1 MKGWTRYWTHLVGAL
16 LAFAV
21 TLALRRPAGEVAA
34 DRSGDATESPVK
46 RQAAHA
52 SAEPALKGR
61 SSGDL
66 AAAWDELA
74 KRRMSR
80 WDRFSLQVEIL
91 QRWGERDLE
100 AAMAA
105 ALAEPWDEGGNGS
118 RIEELLEQ
126 GFKQVILD
134 RPDDMWKMIQGKKFG
149 ILESALVRRAWAS
162 VLCAGNPDLF
172 FTYLPEMKGAVLRGA
187 LEAAGSAIKSDEQA
201 VLLWEQLS
209 KKDDWMGGSSEIP
222 DGLLIRLQY
231 MIPEES
237 LLSAMHDGREPMASL
252 SARALALRENLNGGS
267 VDFAGQVANVPE
279 SVAGAYALESMKLTH
294 GNRAK
299 LMERFEFL
307 VGGSHWPEL
316 ADPAAAA
323 KVKEMARLMPSQELA
338 EWVESLPARAETT
351 SMFHRGVE
359 PFIRE
364 DPAAA
369 WDWISGMDDGLWRDR
384 AFAEYSQQS
393 LHQWKDLAKSREA
406 LDQIADP
413 EFRAVAEQW
422 RANWARNNGVEE

>member
-21 TLALRRPAGEVAA
+21 TLVLRRPAGEVVA
-34 DRSGDATESPVK
+34 DRSGDATKRPVK

-52 SAEPALKGR
+52 TAESALKGR
-61 SSGDL
+61 NSGDL
-66 AAAWDELA
+66 AAAWDELS
-74 KRRMSR
+74 KRRMNRS
-80 WDRFSLQVEIL
+80 DRVAQQVAIL

-105 ALAEPWDEGGNGS
+105 ALAESWDDTGDREG
-118 RIEELLEQ
+118 IEDLLQQ

-134 RPDDMWKMIQGKKFG
+134 RPDDVWKMIQAKKFG

-172 FTYLPEMKGAVLRGA
+172 FTYLPEMKGAVLRAA
-187 LEAAGSAIKSDEQA
+187 LESAALAIGNHEQA
-201 VLLWEQLS
+201 ARLWEQLS
-209 KKDDWMGGSSEIP
+209 KKDDWMGGGAEIP
-222 DGLLIRLQY
+222 DGLMIQLQY
-231 MIPEES
+231 IVPSES
-237 LLSAMHDGREPMASL
+237 LLSAMRDGREPMASL
-252 SARALALRENLNGGS
+252 SARTLALREVQRRGN
-267 VDFAGQVANVPE
+267 VDFAEQVANVPE
-279 SVAGAYALESMKLTH
+279 NVAGAYALEYMKLTQ
-294 GNRAK
+294 GNRAT
-299 LMERFEFL
+299 LMEQFEFL
-307 VGGSHWPEL
+307 VGGNHWPEL

-351 SMFHRGVE
+351 EMFHRGVE

-369 WDWISGMDDGLWRDR
+369 WEWISGMEDGLWRDR

-422 RANWARNNGVEE
+422 RANWARNNGVKE

>member
-21 TLALRRPAGEVAA
+21 TLVLRRPAGEVAA
-34 DRSGDATESPVK
+34 DQGGDATEIPV
-46 RQAAHA
+46 RRHAAHA
-52 SAEPALKGR
+52 TAESALKGR
-61 SSGDL
+61 NSGDL

-74 KRRMSR
+74 KRRMNRS
-80 WDRFSLQVEIL
+80 DRVALQVAIL

-105 ALAEPWDEGGNGS
+105 ALAEPWDDAGDGE
-118 RIEELLEQ
+118 RIEDLLEQ

-134 RPDDMWKMIQGKKFG
+134 RPDDVWKMIQAKKFG

-172 FTYLPEMKGAVLRGA
+172 FTYLPEMKGAVLRGS
-187 LEAAGSAIKSDEQA
+187 LEAAGSAIKNQEQA
-201 VLLWEQLS
+201 VRLWEQLS
-209 KKDDWMGGSSEIP
+209 KKDDWMGGSAE
-222 DGLLIRLQY
+222 
-231 MIPEES
+231 IPEE
-237 LLSAMHDGREPMASL
+237 LMVRLQFVMPRETLNSAMRDGREPMASL
-252 SARALALRENLNGGS
+252 SARMLAMQVSFDGRRA
-267 VDFAGQVANVPE
+267 DFATRIEEVPE
-279 SVAGAYALESMKLTH
+279 GLAVKYALESMRLTH
-294 GNRAK
+294 GNRGE
-299 LMERFEFL
+299 LMEHLEFL
-307 VGGSHWPEL
+307 VGGNHWPEL
-316 ADPAAAA
+316 ADPVAAA
-323 KVKEMARLMPSQELA
+323 KVKEMANLMPSQELA

-351 SMFHRGVE
+351 EMFHRGVE

-369 WDWISGMDDGLWRDR
+369 WEWISGMEDGLWRDR

-422 RANWARNNGVEE
+422 RANWARNNGVKE

>member
-21 TLALRRPAGEVAA
+21 TLVLRRPAGEVAA
-34 DRSGDATESPVK
+34 DRSGDATKSPVR

-52 SAEPALKGR
+52 TAEPSLKGR

-80 WDRFSLQVEIL
+80 SDRVALQVAIL

-105 ALAEPWDEGGNGS
+105 ALAESWDDAGDGE
-118 RIEELLEQ
+118 RIEDLLEQ

-134 RPDDMWKMIQGKKFG
+134 RPDDVWKMIQAKKFG

-187 LEAAGSAIKSDEQA
+187 LEAAASAMKNQEQA
-201 VLLWEQLS
+201 ARLWEQLS
-209 KKDDWMGGSSEIP
+209 KKDDWMGGGAEIP
-222 DGLLIRLQY
+222 DGLLTRLQY
-231 MIPEES
+231 MIPSERF
-237 LLSAMHDGREPMASL
+237 LSAMHDGREPMASL
-252 SARALALRENLNGGS
+252 SARVFAQHMALYGGETG
-267 VDFAGQVANVPE
+267 FAEQVAKVPE
-279 SVAGAYALESMKLTH
+279 NVAGTYALESMKLTH
-294 GNRAK
+294 GSRAA
-299 LMERFEFL
+299 LMEQFEFL
-307 VGGSHWPEL
+307 VGGNHWPEL

-323 KVKEMARLMPSQELA
+323 KVKDMARLMPSQELA

-351 SMFHRGVE
+351 EMFHRGVE
-359 PFIRE
+359 PYIRE

-369 WDWISGMDDGLWRDR
+369 WEWISGMEDGLWRDR